1 MREKRAR
8 SSRFLSRLAFQTQS
22 WFVPNAAK
30 RPESV
35 IARRRRTSIGCA
47 KNAVRR
53 SKRSNFEFMMRL
65 KEKYIKEV
73 LPAIKE
79 KFGCKN
85 NLAAA
90 RVEKVVVNTGF
101 DPNVR
106 DEKYQEAISNDLSLI
121 TGQKPSVRQ
130 AKKSIA
136 GFKIREGMPVGMTVT
151 LRKNRM
157 YDFLDRLINVVLP
170 RSRDF
175 RGLPEKNID
184 QNGNLNIGIK
194 EQIIFPEISTE
205 KAGSIF
211 GIEISVVSSAKSRQ
225 EGLEL
230 FRRLGFPIIKAES
243 KE

>member
-1 MREKRAR
+1 
-8 SSRFLSRLAFQTQS
+8 
-22 WFVPNAAK
+22 
-30 RPESV
+30 
-35 IARRRRTSIGCA
+35 
-47 KNAVRR
+47 
-53 SKRSNFEFMMRL
+53 
-65 KEKYIKEV
+65 
-73 LPAIKE
+73 
-79 KFGCKN
+79 
-85 NLAAA
+85 
-90 RVEKVVVNTGF
+90 
-101 DPNVR
+101 
-106 DEKYQEAISNDLSLI
+106 
-121 TGQKPSVRQ
+121 
-130 AKKSIA
+130 
-136 GFKIREGMPVGMTVT
+136 
-151 LRKNRM
+151 M

-230 FRRLGFPIIKAES
+230 FRRLGFPIIKPEN